1 MAVFKKGLKDMWLQV
16 EKESEFE
23 VASGNFDDLEV
34 REGPDGKFHFFF
46 DQRRNRL
53 IKRFLLREGAQVDTL
68 CDVVLIK
75 KDEGYTPRLTP
86 WKRDKTEGRPD
97 KPAEEVASPDD
108 PAGRVKSRVDLD
120 EAQDNFWKLIDFL
133 RAYRGV
139 VLPAHD
145 FRVTSGDEAA
155 LLDAMKGQGKA
166 AVLSAVRAHLS
177 GELTD
182 DDVEM
187 LRDRRQA
194 LERFRALLY
203 DAAFFDVA
211 REAAGGPERAWQAF
225 FEENTWIFG
234 YGLTLVACDG
244 YRDERLEQIT
254 TARNVF
260 GGGGKRTDAL
270 MKTKGFIETLLF
282 AEIKPHE
289 APLLAGAPYR
299 HPDVYQPSAEMTG
312 AISQVRKTAHKAVNK
327 LGDLHRQHRDSGEFE
342 FEVSTIRP
350 RQVVVAGQ
358 LSQLGD
364 GDEVNVEK
372 LTSFEMWRRGELDV
386 EVITFDELYERAR
399 FIVEKQEPE

>member
-1 MAVFKKGLKDMWLQV
+1 MAAFKKGLKDMWLRQ
-16 EKESEFE
+16 EKESEFD
-23 VASGNFDDLEV
+23 VASGNFDDLEI
-34 REGPDGKFHFFF
+34 REGRDAQFHYFF
-46 DQRRNRL
+46 DRRRNRL
-53 IKRFLLREGAQVDTL
+53 IKRFLLREGARVDTL

-86 WKRDKTEGRPD
+86 WKRDKTEELPD
-97 KPAEEVASPDD
+97 KPTEEAASPDD
-108 PAGRVKSRVDLD
+108 RANRVKSRVDLD

-133 RAYRGV
+133 RAYRAV

-145 FRVTSGDEAA
+145 FRVASGDEAA
-155 LLDAMKGQGKA
+155 LLDAMEGRGKA
-166 AVLSAVRAHLS
+166 AVLSAVQTYLS

-194 LERFRALLY
+194 LERFRSLLH
-203 DAAFFDVA
+203 DADFFQAA

-234 YGLTLVACDG
+234 YGLTLLACDV

-260 GGGGKRTDAL
+260 SGGGKRTDAL

-289 APLLAGAPYR
+289 APLLADSPYR
-299 HPDVYQPSAEMTG
+299 YPDVYQPSTELTG
-312 AISQVRKTAHKAVNK
+312 AISQVRKTAHKAVKK
-327 LGDLHRQHRDSGEFE
+327 LEDLLRHHRDTGEFE

-358 LSQLGD
+358 LRQFVD
-364 GDEVNVEK
+364 GEEVNVEK

-399 FIVEKQEPE
+399 FIVEKQEQE